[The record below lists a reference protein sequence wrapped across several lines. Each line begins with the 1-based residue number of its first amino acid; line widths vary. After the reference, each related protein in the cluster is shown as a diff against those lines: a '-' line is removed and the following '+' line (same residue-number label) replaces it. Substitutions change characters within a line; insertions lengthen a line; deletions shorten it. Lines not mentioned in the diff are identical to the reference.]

1 MYNHD
6 QVPNE
11 KVKLYVKQVVVE
23 GKSSVSGGGGGG
35 GDGDRNCTA
44 QKSTLTCQ
52 QIATLE
58 TRLA

>member
-23 GKSSVSGGGGGG
+23 GKSSVWGGGVWGQKLHSTRIDFEVSTNCYT
-35 GDGDRNCTA
+35 GD
-44 QKSTLTCQ
+44 
-52 QIATLE
+52 
-58 TRLA
+58 

>member
-23 GKSSVSGGGGGG
+23 GKSSVWGGGGV
-35 GDGDRNCTA
+35 GDRNCTA
-44 QKSTLTCQ
+44 QESTLTCQ